1 MPAAARLNDMTAG
14 HGGFP
19 PVSIIQGS
27 PNVRINGRAAAR
39 VGDAVDSHSDG
50 HDTHQGTISQG
61 SSSVFIN
68 GRRAARIGDAVS
80 CGDSIATG
88 SHNVYIGDGYDLT
101 SAFSTCFDANRSRI
115 ERSEDL
121 TDTDRLILCLPD
133 IAEAEAARAENSAD
147 RQGWTYLSQMLK
159 RWLAGNATTAKD
171 PDFPFYV
178 DMQWATQYARAADA
192 LSLLQDESKLFNA
205 AAVEQLKGLAL
216 EALGDGQ
223 SASFDYL
230 TIAAVPGER
239 YFQFV
244 AVDYDYLSGVDG
256 MTASLGNFALHA
268 VPRGYIERNGAG
280 RYSLTVSGVQA
291 VIWDSIDFAGD
302 QYLGSWNC
310 KDMEYGSG
318 IMGKELLNRDFREF
332 RERHGV
338 GSDFQVISDP
348 VLIFSG
354 EKTITWSE

>member
-88 SHNVYIGDGYDLT
+88 SHNVYIGDGYDIT

-223 SASFDYL
+223 SASFDYA
-230 TIAAVPGER
+230 TIAALPGER

-244 AVDYDYLSGVDG
+244 TVDGGYLSAVDGL
-256 MTASLGNFALHA
+256 TAALGGFSFRA
-268 VPRGYIERNGAG
+268 VPAGYVEKTGPAA
-280 RYSLTVSGVQA
+280 YSVTVRSVQA
-291 VIWDSIDFAGD
+291 VIWDSFDFTGE
-302 QYLGSWNC
+302 QYLGRWNC
-310 KDMEYGSG
+310 ESLSFDAANGRP
-318 IMGKELLNRDFREF
+318 LTNADFSAF
-332 RERHGV
+332 RMRHGV
-338 GSDFQVISDP
+338 GSDFH
-348 VLIFSG
+348 VLTAPEAIFTGS
-354 EKTITWSE
+354 KTISW